1 VPKVSAAYVCQACGA
16 RTRQFFGRC
25 SACGGWN
32 TLVEQRE
39 APSDA
44 RRRRPVAAEP
54 SVAPG
59 RPRRSEPIETV
70 GERPLQRLASGYGE
84 LDRVLGGGLVPGSL
98 VLLGGDP
105 GIGKSTLLLQ
115 CARSMAGQRLVLYV
129 SAEESAQQV
138 KLRWRRL
145 QNRDGGDGVPAGR
158 AARGG
163 AVSARVAPSAGA
175 AGPQGL
181 TPGAPAAVGAA
192 DVATGASVQAASGS
206 GRPSSSNRAQP
217 MRPAP
222 EDPAGPR
229 PSALAS
235 PGSRRPE
242 ASADSLNAIATDA
255 TATNGPQREAPGRSG
270 RAQALPS
277 LSAASGPVGE
287 AWPRSLGDDPDPVPP
302 DGPEPAPQ
310 LQLLAETDLE
320 LVLQELEALRPAVA
334 IIDSIQ
340 ALHDGELA
348 SAPGSVAQVRECA
361 AALAR
366 IAKRQDTALV
376 LVGHVTKEGA
386 LAGPKV
392 LEHLVDAVLTFE
404 GDRFASHRLLRAVK
418 NRFGATHELGVFEM
432 RDRGLHEVANPS
444 ELFLGGG
451 EPSSGTAT
459 IVACEGT
466 RPLLVELQALVSTT
480 SYASPRRTATG
491 IAVNRLHQI
500 LAVLEKHLGLPL
512 SRFDCYLAVAG
523 GLEVEEPAAD
533 LGVAAA
539 VVASYRDL
547 TLPAGTAL
555 IGELGLGGQLRPVG
569 QLELRLQE
577 AARLGFSRAVVP
589 RGGGLGPIAAGLGL
603 ELREAGTVA
612 EALVAALGVNPA
624 EEG

>member
-1 VPKVSAAYVCQACGA
+1 MGRSSLYVCQTCGA
-16 RTRQFFGRC
+16 QTRQFFGRC
-25 SACGGWN
+25 AACGSWN
-32 TLVEQRE
+32 SLVEQVVT
-39 APSDA
+39 ASDT
-44 RRRRPVAAEP
+44 RRRRPVVSAAAAAGAAGG
-54 SVAPG
+54 APG
-59 RPRRSEPIETV
+59 ATDLLHRARRSESIHTV
-70 GERPLQRLASGYGE
+70 GERPLQRLGSGYGE

-98 VLLGGDP
+98 VLVGGDP

-115 CARSMAGQRLVLYV
+115 SAEAMAARHSVLYV

-145 QNRDGGDGVPAGR
+145 
-158 AARGG
+158 GG
-163 AVSARVAPSAGA
+163 A
-175 AGPQGL
+175 
-181 TPGAPAAVGAA
+181 
-192 DVATGASVQAASGS
+192 GS
-206 GRPSSSNRAQP
+206 
-217 MRPAP
+217 
-222 EDPAGPR
+222 
-229 PSALAS
+229 
-235 PGSRRPE
+235 
-242 ASADSLNAIATDA
+242 
-255 TATNGPQREAPGRSG
+255 
-270 RAQALPS
+270 
-277 LSAASGPVGE
+277 
-287 AWPRSLGDDPDPVPP
+287 
-302 DGPEPAPQ
+302 Q

-320 LVLQELEALRPAVA
+320 IVLQELESLRPAVA

-366 IAKRQDTALV
+366 IAKRQDTALL

-432 RDRGLHEVANPS
+432 RDRGLVEVTNPS
-444 ELFLGGG
+444 ELFLGSD
-451 EPSSGTAT
+451 EPSAGTAT

-466 RPLLVELQALVSTT
+466 RALVVELQALVSTT

-491 IAVNRLHQI
+491 IGTNRLHQI

-533 LGVAAA
+533 LGVATA

-547 TLPAGTAL
+547 TLPPGTVL
-555 IGELGLGGQLRPVG
+555 VGELGLGGQLRPVG

-577 AARLGFSRAVVP
+577 AARLGFRRAVVP
-589 RGGGLGPIAAGLGL
+589 KGSGLGPMAAGIDLQL
-603 ELREAGTVA
+603 LEAGT
-612 EALVAALGVNPA
+612 GP
-624 EEG
+624 GSGRQPGG

>member
-1 VPKVSAAYVCQACGA
+1 VPRPAASFVCQACGA

-32 TLVEQRE
+32 TLLEQKE
-39 APSDA
+39 AAADN
-44 RRRRPVAAEP
+44 RRRRPVPTPAEAQ
-54 SVAPG
+54 APG
-59 RPRRSEPIETV
+59 RAHRSEPIASV

-115 CARSMAGQRLVLYV
+115 SARAMAEQQTVLYV

-145 QNRDGGDGVPAGR
+145 GEE
-158 AARGG
+158 
-163 AVSARVAPSAGA
+163 GA
-175 AGPQGL
+175 AAQV
-181 TPGAPAAVGAA
+181 AVAAEP
-192 DVATGASVQAASGS
+192 T
-206 GRPSSSNRAQP
+206 
-217 MRPAP
+217 
-222 EDPAGPR
+222 
-229 PSALAS
+229 L
-235 PGSRRPE
+235 SR
-242 ASADSLNAIATDA
+242 
-255 TATNGPQREAPGRSG
+255 
-270 RAQALPS
+270 
-277 LSAASGPVGE
+277 
-287 AWPRSLGDDPDPVPP
+287 
-302 DGPEPAPQ
+302 

-320 LVLQELEALRPAVA
+320 LVLQELELLRPAVA

-348 SAPGSVAQVRECA
+348 SSPGSVAQVRECA

-366 IAKRQDTALV
+366 IAKRQDTAVV

-432 RDRGLHEVANPS
+432 RGQGLAEVSNPS
-444 ELFLGGG
+444 ELFLGREG
-451 EPSSGTAT
+451 PCPGTAT

-466 RPLLVELQALVSTT
+466 RPLLVELQALVSPT

-539 VVASYRDL
+539 VVASFRDL
-547 TLPAGTAL
+547 TLPAGTVL
-555 IGELGLGGQLRPVG
+555 VGELGLGGQLRQVS

-577 AARLGFSRAVVP
+577 SARLGFVRAVVP
-589 RGGGLGPIAAGLGL
+589 RGSGLGGAAAALGL
-603 ELREAGTVA
+603 QLLEAASVA
-612 EALVAALGVNPA
+612 EALVAALGVDPA
-624 EEG
+624 DDRA

>member
-1 VPKVSAAYVCQACGA
+1 MAKPSTFFVCTSCGA
-16 RTRQFFGRC
+16 QARQFFGKC
-25 SACGGWN
+25 VSCGSWN
-32 TLVEQRE
+32 TLVEQKA
-39 APSDA
+39 APAADS
-44 RRRRPVAAEP
+44 RRRRPVAEAAAAEAV
-54 SVAPG
+54 VAG
-59 RPRRSEPIETV
+59 QPRRSEPIQAV
-70 GERPLQRLASGYGE
+70 GERALQRLSSGYGE
-84 LDRVLGGGLVPGSL
+84 FDRVLGGGLVPGSL
-98 VLLGGDP
+98 VLVGGDP

-115 CARSMAGQRLVLYV
+115 SARAMAGRASVLYV

-145 QNRDGGDGVPAGR
+145 AEASPAQPEAGQPE
-158 AARGG
+158 AGE
-163 AVSARVAPSAGA
+163 SKAGA
-175 AGPQGL
+175 
-181 TPGAPAAVGAA
+181 
-192 DVATGASVQAASGS
+192 DF
-206 GRPSSSNRAQP
+206 
-217 MRPAP
+217 
-222 EDPAGPR
+222 
-229 PSALAS
+229 
-235 PGSRRPE
+235 
-242 ASADSLNAIATDA
+242 
-255 TATNGPQREAPGRSG
+255 
-270 RAQALPS
+270 
-277 LSAASGPVGE
+277 
-287 AWPRSLGDDPDPVPP
+287 
-302 DGPEPAPQ
+302 
-310 LQLLAETDLE
+310 QLLAETDLE

-340 ALHDGELA
+340 ALHDAELG
-348 SAPGSVAQVRECA
+348 SAPGSVSQVRECA

-366 IAKRQDTALV
+366 IAKRQDTALL

-432 RDRGLHEVANPS
+432 RDRGLAEVTNPS
-444 ELFLGGG
+444 ELFLGGD
-451 EPSSGTAT
+451 EPSAGTAT

-466 RPLLVELQALVSTT
+466 RPLVVEMQALVSTT
-480 SYASPRRTATG
+480 SYASPRRSATG

-547 TLPAGTAL
+547 TLPPGTVL
-555 IGELGLGGQLRPVG
+555 VGELGLGGQLRPVG

-577 AARLGFSRAVVP
+577 AARLGFTRAVVP
-589 RGGGLGPIAAGLGL
+589 RGTGLAKAAAGFGL
-603 ELREAGTVA
+603 QLLEAGGVA

-624 EEG
+624 DDRG

>member
-1 VPKVSAAYVCQACGA
+1 VVA
-16 RTRQFFGRC
+16 
-25 SACGGWN
+25 
-32 TLVEQRE
+32 
-39 APSDA
+39 SDA
-44 RRRRPVAAEP
+44 PDAAGG
-54 SVAPG
+54 PG
-59 RPRRSEPIETV
+59 SPRRSEPIAAV
-70 GERPLQRLASGYGE
+70 GDRPLQRLGSGYGE

-115 CARSMAGQRLVLYV
+115 CARTMAVGHSVLYV

-145 QNRDGGDGVPAGR
+145 AEEGAPVDIERMAGVGKTPLPRPADPGAARRTSGDAPRPLGATPPLDDGTPPGPAG
-158 AARGG
+158 
-163 AVSARVAPSAGA
+163 
-175 AGPQGL
+175 
-181 TPGAPAAVGAA
+181 
-192 DVATGASVQAASGS
+192 
-206 GRPSSSNRAQP
+206 
-217 MRPAP
+217 
-222 EDPAGPR
+222 
-229 PSALAS
+229 
-235 PGSRRPE
+235 
-242 ASADSLNAIATDA
+242 
-255 TATNGPQREAPGRSG
+255 
-270 RAQALPS
+270 
-277 LSAASGPVGE
+277 
-287 AWPRSLGDDPDPVPP
+287 
-302 DGPEPAPQ
+302 

-340 ALHDGELA
+340 ALHDGELG

-361 AALAR
+361 AALQR
-366 IAKRQDTALV
+366 IAKRQHTALL
-376 LVGHVTKEGA
+376 LVGHVTKEGM

-432 RDRGLHEVANPS
+432 RGCGLVEVTNPS
-444 ELFLGGG
+444 ELFLGGEG
-451 EPSSGTAT
+451 PGTGT

-466 RPLLVELQALVSTT
+466 RPLVVELQALVSPT
-480 SYASPRRTATG
+480 SYASPRRSATG
-491 IAVNRLHQI
+491 IAANRLHQI

-547 TLPAGTAL
+547 TLPPGTVL

-577 AARLGFSRAVVP
+577 AARLGFRRAVVP
-589 RGGGLGPIAAGLGL
+589 RGGLPPSLAASLDL
-603 ELREAGTVA
+603 QVLEAGSVA
-612 EALVAALGVNPA
+612 EALVAALGVDPA
-624 EEG
+624 ADP

>member
-1 VPKVSAAYVCQACGA
+1 MAKPSTFFVCTSCGA
-16 RTRQFFGRC
+16 QARQFFGKC
-25 SACGGWN
+25 ASCGSWN
-32 TLVEQRE
+32 TLVEQKA
-39 APSDA
+39 APAADS
-44 RRRRPVAAEP
+44 RRRRPVAEAAAAEAV
-54 SVAPG
+54 VAG
-59 RPRRSEPIETV
+59 QPRRSEPIQAV
-70 GERPLQRLASGYGE
+70 GERALQRLSSGYGE
-84 LDRVLGGGLVPGSL
+84 FDRVLGGGLVPGSL
-98 VLLGGDP
+98 VLVGGDP

-115 CARSMAGQRLVLYV
+115 SARAMAARASVLYV

-145 QNRDGGDGVPAGR
+145 AEASPVQPEAGELE
-158 AARGG
+158 AGELEAGELEAG
-163 AVSARVAPSAGA
+163 ESKAGA
-175 AGPQGL
+175 
-181 TPGAPAAVGAA
+181 
-192 DVATGASVQAASGS
+192 DF
-206 GRPSSSNRAQP
+206 
-217 MRPAP
+217 
-222 EDPAGPR
+222 
-229 PSALAS
+229 
-235 PGSRRPE
+235 
-242 ASADSLNAIATDA
+242 
-255 TATNGPQREAPGRSG
+255 
-270 RAQALPS
+270 
-277 LSAASGPVGE
+277 
-287 AWPRSLGDDPDPVPP
+287 
-302 DGPEPAPQ
+302 
-310 LQLLAETDLE
+310 QLLAETDLE

-340 ALHDGELA
+340 ALHDAELG
-348 SAPGSVAQVRECA
+348 SAPGSVSQVRECA

-366 IAKRQDTALV
+366 IAKRQDTALL

-432 RDRGLHEVANPS
+432 RDRGLAEVTNPS
-444 ELFLGGG
+444 ELFLGSD
-451 EPSSGTAT
+451 EPSAGTAT

-466 RPLLVELQALVSTT
+466 RPLVVEMQALVSTT
-480 SYASPRRTATG
+480 SYASPRRSATG

-547 TLPAGTAL
+547 TLPPGTVL
-555 IGELGLGGQLRPVG
+555 VGELGLGGQLRPVG

-577 AARLGFSRAVVP
+577 AARLGFTRAVVP
-589 RGGGLGPIAAGLGL
+589 RGTGLAKAAAGFGL
-603 ELREAGTVA
+603 QLLEAGGVA

-624 EEG
+624 DDRG

>member
-1 VPKVSAAYVCQACGA
+1 MARATSLYVCQSCGA
-16 RTRQFFGRC
+16 QSRQFFGRC
-25 SACGGWN
+25 SGCGNWN
-32 TLVEQRE
+32 TLVEQSA
-39 APSDA
+39 APTDN
-44 RRRRPVAAEP
+44 RRRRPVAAPAEAAMP
-54 SVAPG
+54 AT
-59 RPRRSEPIETV
+59 PRRSEPIAAV
-70 GERPLQRLASGYGE
+70 GDRPLQRLCSGYGE

-115 CARSMAGQRLVLYV
+115 SAQAMAARHSVLYV

-145 QNRDGGDGVPAGR
+145 AEEQGEL
-158 AARGG
+158 
-163 AVSARVAPSAGA
+163 APS
-175 AGPQGL
+175 
-181 TPGAPAAVGAA
+181 PA
-192 DVATGASVQAASGS
+192 
-206 GRPSSSNRAQP
+206 
-217 MRPAP
+217 
-222 EDPAGPR
+222 
-229 PSALAS
+229 
-235 PGSRRPE
+235 
-242 ASADSLNAIATDA
+242 DA
-255 TATNGPQREAPGRSG
+255 APG
-270 RAQALPS
+270 
-277 LSAASGPVGE
+277 GPG
-287 AWPRSLGDDPDPVPP
+287 
-302 DGPEPAPQ
+302 

-334 IIDSIQ
+334 VIDSIQ
-340 ALHDGELA
+340 ALHDGELG

-366 IAKRQDTALV
+366 IAKRQDTALL
-376 LVGHVTKEGA
+376 LVGHVTKEGM

-432 RDRGLHEVANPS
+432 RGQGLAQVLNPS
-444 ELFLGGG
+444 ELFLGSD
-451 EPSSGTAT
+451 EPSAGTAT

-466 RPLLVELQALVSTT
+466 RPLVVELQALVSTT

-491 IAVNRLHQI
+491 IGTNRLHQI

-547 TLPAGTAL
+547 TLPPGTVL
-555 IGELGLGGQLRPVG
+555 IGELGLGGQLRPVA
-569 QLELRLQE
+569 QLEQRLQE
-577 AARLGFSRAVVP
+577 SARLGFRRAVVP
-589 RGGGLGPIAAGLGL
+589 KGSGLGRLAAGLDL
-603 ELREAGTVA
+603 QLLEAGGVA

-624 EEG
+624 DDRA

>member
-1 VPKVSAAYVCQACGA
+1 MARATSLYVCQSCGA
-16 RTRQFFGRC
+16 QSRQFFGRC
-25 SACGGWN
+25 SGCGSWN
-32 TLVEQRE
+32 TLVEQS
-39 APSDA
+39 APPTDT
-44 RRRRPVAAEP
+44 RRRRPVAAPAEAAMP
-54 SVAPG
+54 AV
-59 RPRRSEPIETV
+59 PRRSEPIAVV
-70 GERPLQRLASGYGE
+70 GDRPLQRLCSGYGE

-115 CARSMAGQRLVLYV
+115 SAQAMAARHSVLYV

-145 QNRDGGDGVPAGR
+145 VEEQGELSPLPADGE
-158 AARGG
+158 
-163 AVSARVAPSAGA
+163 S
-175 AGPQGL
+175 
-181 TPGAPAAVGAA
+181 
-192 DVATGASVQAASGS
+192 
-206 GRPSSSNRAQP
+206 
-217 MRPAP
+217 
-222 EDPAGPR
+222 
-229 PSALAS
+229 
-235 PGSRRPE
+235 
-242 ASADSLNAIATDA
+242 
-255 TATNGPQREAPGRSG
+255 
-270 RAQALPS
+270 
-277 LSAASGPVGE
+277 SGPG
-287 AWPRSLGDDPDPVPP
+287 
-302 DGPEPAPQ
+302 

-334 IIDSIQ
+334 VIDSIQ
-340 ALHDGELA
+340 ALHDGELG

-366 IAKRQDTALV
+366 IAKRQDTALL
-376 LVGHVTKEGA
+376 LVGHVTKEGM

-432 RDRGLHEVANPS
+432 RGQGLAQVLNPS
-444 ELFLGGG
+444 ELFLGSD
-451 EPSSGTAT
+451 EPSAGTAT

-466 RPLLVELQALVSTT
+466 RPLVVELQALVSTT
-480 SYASPRRTATG
+480 SYSSPRRTATG
-491 IAVNRLHQI
+491 IGTNRLHQI

-547 TLPAGTAL
+547 TLPPGTVL
-555 IGELGLGGQLRPVG
+555 IGELGLGGQLRPVA
-569 QLELRLQE
+569 QLEQRLQE
-577 AARLGFSRAVVP
+577 SARLGFRRAVVP
-589 RGGGLGPIAAGLGL
+589 KGSGLGRLAAVLDL
-603 ELREAGTVA
+603 QLLEAGGVA

-624 EEG
+624 DDRA

>member
-1 VPKVSAAYVCQACGA
+1 MARSTTVYVCSSCGA
-16 RTRQFFGRC
+16 QTRQFFGRC
-25 SACGGWN
+25 SSCGSWN
-32 TLVEQRE
+32 TLVEQLQAAE
-39 APSDA
+39 PAADS
-44 RRRRPVAAEP
+44 RRRRPVAAGAEA
-54 SVAPG
+54 AP
-59 RPRRSEPIETV
+59 RPRRSASIAAV

-84 LDRVLGGGLVPGSL
+84 FDRVLGGGLVPGSL

-115 CARSMAGQRLVLYV
+115 SGRSMAQRCSVLYV

-145 QNRDGGDGVPAGR
+145 AEAPPGAAADG
-158 AARGG
+158 AAQ
-163 AVSARVAPSAGA
+163 VAGA
-175 AGPQGL
+175 AEKAGP
-181 TPGAPAAVGAA
+181 AGAA
-192 DVATGASVQAASGS
+192 D
-206 GRPSSSNRAQP
+206 
-217 MRPAP
+217 
-222 EDPAGPR
+222 
-229 PSALAS
+229 
-235 PGSRRPE
+235 
-242 ASADSLNAIATDA
+242 
-255 TATNGPQREAPGRSG
+255 
-270 RAQALPS
+270 
-277 LSAASGPVGE
+277 
-287 AWPRSLGDDPDPVPP
+287 
-302 DGPEPAPQ
+302 

-320 LVLQELEALRPAVA
+320 LVLQELESLRPAVA

-340 ALHDGELA
+340 ALHDAQLA

-366 IAKRQDTALV
+366 IAKRQDTALL
-376 LVGHVTKEGA
+376 LVGHVTKEGM

-432 RDRGLHEVANPS
+432 QGRGLAEVTNPS
-444 ELFLGGG
+444 ELFLGGD

-466 RPLLVELQALVSTT
+466 RPLVVELQALVSTT
-480 SYASPRRTATG
+480 SYASPRRSATG

-547 TLPAGTAL
+547 TLPPGTVL

-569 QLELRLQE
+569 QLELRLGE

-589 RGGGLGPIAAGLGL
+589 RGSGLAAQAAQLGL
-603 ELREAGTVA
+603 QLLEAGTVA

-624 EEG
+624 DDRA

>member
-1 VPKVSAAYVCQACGA
+1 MARATSIYVCQSCGA
-16 RTRQFFGRC
+16 QTRQFFGRC
-25 SACGGWN
+25 SSCGSWN
-32 TLVEQRE
+32 TLVEQ
-39 APSDA
+39 AATPTDN
-44 RRRRPVAAEP
+44 RRRRPVAAPAEAAIP
-54 SVAPG
+54 SA
-59 RPRRSEPIETV
+59 PRRSEPIAAV
-70 GERPLQRLASGYGE
+70 GDRPLERLGSGYGE

-115 CARSMAGQRLVLYV
+115 SAQAMAARHSVLYV

-145 QNRDGGDGVPAGR
+145 AEEQGELGPISADAET
-158 AARGG
+158 GG
-163 AVSARVAPSAGA
+163 AG
-175 AGPQGL
+175 
-181 TPGAPAAVGAA
+181 
-192 DVATGASVQAASGS
+192 
-206 GRPSSSNRAQP
+206 
-217 MRPAP
+217 
-222 EDPAGPR
+222 
-229 PSALAS
+229 
-235 PGSRRPE
+235 
-242 ASADSLNAIATDA
+242 
-255 TATNGPQREAPGRSG
+255 
-270 RAQALPS
+270 
-277 LSAASGPVGE
+277 
-287 AWPRSLGDDPDPVPP
+287 
-302 DGPEPAPQ
+302 

-334 IIDSIQ
+334 VIDSIQ
-340 ALHDGELA
+340 ALHDGELG

-366 IAKRQDTALV
+366 IAKRQDTALL
-376 LVGHVTKEGA
+376 LVGHVTKEGM

-432 RDRGLHEVANPS
+432 RGQGLAQVLNPS
-444 ELFLGGG
+444 ELFLGSD
-451 EPSSGTAT
+451 EPSAGTAT

-466 RPLLVELQALVSTT
+466 RPLVVELQALVSTT
-480 SYASPRRTATG
+480 SYSSPRRTATG
-491 IAVNRLHQI
+491 IGTNRLHQI

-547 TLPAGTAL
+547 TLPPGTVL
-555 IGELGLGGQLRPVG
+555 IGELGLGGQLRPVA
-569 QLELRLQE
+569 QLEQRLQE
-577 AARLGFSRAVVP
+577 SARLGFSRAVVP
-589 RGGGLGPIAAGLGL
+589 KGSGLGRLAAGLDL
-603 ELREAGTVA
+603 QLLEAGGVA

-624 EEG
+624 DDRA

>member
-1 VPKVSAAYVCQACGA
+1 MARATSLYVCQSCGA
-16 RTRQFFGRC
+16 QSRQFFGRC
-25 SACGGWN
+25 SGCGNWN
-32 TLVEQRE
+32 TLVEQSA
-39 APSDA
+39 APTDN
-44 RRRRPVAAEP
+44 RRRRPVAAPAEAAMP
-54 SVAPG
+54 AA
-59 RPRRSEPIETV
+59 PRRSEPIAAV
-70 GERPLQRLASGYGE
+70 GDRPLQRLCSGYGE

-115 CARSMAGQRLVLYV
+115 SAQAMAARHSVLYV

-145 QNRDGGDGVPAGR
+145 AEEQGEL
-158 AARGG
+158 
-163 AVSARVAPSAGA
+163 APL
-175 AGPQGL
+175 PL
-181 TPGAPAAVGAA
+181 
-192 DVATGASVQAASGS
+192 
-206 GRPSSSNRAQP
+206 
-217 MRPAP
+217 
-222 EDPAGPR
+222 
-229 PSALAS
+229 
-235 PGSRRPE
+235 
-242 ASADSLNAIATDA
+242 DA
-255 TATNGPQREAPGRSG
+255 APG
-270 RAQALPS
+270 
-277 LSAASGPVGE
+277 GPG
-287 AWPRSLGDDPDPVPP
+287 
-302 DGPEPAPQ
+302 

-334 IIDSIQ
+334 VIDSIQ
-340 ALHDGELA
+340 ALHDGELG

-366 IAKRQDTALV
+366 IAKRQDTALL
-376 LVGHVTKEGA
+376 LVGHVTKEGM

-432 RDRGLHEVANPS
+432 RGQGLAQVLNPS
-444 ELFLGGG
+444 ELFLGSD
-451 EPSSGTAT
+451 EPSAGTAT

-466 RPLLVELQALVSTT
+466 RPLVVELQALVSTT

-491 IAVNRLHQI
+491 IGTNRLHQI

-547 TLPAGTAL
+547 ILPPGTVL
-555 IGELGLGGQLRPVG
+555 IGELGLGGQLRLVA
-569 QLELRLQE
+569 QLEQRLQE
-577 AARLGFSRAVVP
+577 SARLGFRRAVVP
-589 RGGGLGPIAAGLGL
+589 KGSGLGRLAAGLDL
-603 ELREAGTVA
+603 QLLEAGGVA

-624 EEG
+624 DDRA

>member
-1 VPKVSAAYVCQACGA
+1 MARVTSTYVCQSCGA
-16 RTRQFFGRC
+16 QTRQFFGRC
-25 SACGGWN
+25 ASCGSWN
-32 TLVEQRE
+32 SLVEQA
-39 APSDA
+39 APAADN
-44 RRRRPVAAEP
+44 RRRRPVAAAAEAAMP
-54 SVAPG
+54 AA
-59 RPRRSEPIETV
+59 PRRSEPIAAV

-115 CARSMAGQRLVLYV
+115 SAQAMAARHSVLYV

-145 QNRDGGDGVPAGR
+145 VEQQRSPL
-158 AARGG
+158 
-163 AVSARVAPSAGA
+163 P
-175 AGPQGL
+175 PQ
-181 TPGAPAAVGAA
+181 
-192 DVATGASVQAASGS
+192 
-206 GRPSSSNRAQP
+206 
-217 MRPAP
+217 
-222 EDPAGPR
+222 E
-229 PSALAS
+229 
-235 PGSRRPE
+235 
-242 ASADSLNAIATDA
+242 
-255 TATNGPQREAPGRSG
+255 
-270 RAQALPS
+270 
-277 LSAASGPVGE
+277 
-287 AWPRSLGDDPDPVPP
+287 
-302 DGPEPAPQ
+302 PQ

-334 IIDSIQ
+334 VIDSIQ
-340 ALHDGELA
+340 ALHDGELG

-366 IAKRQDTALV
+366 IAKRQDTALL
-376 LVGHVTKEGA
+376 LVGHVTKEGM

-432 RDRGLHEVANPS
+432 RGQGLAEVLNPS
-444 ELFLGGG
+444 ELFLGSD
-451 EPSSGTAT
+451 EPSAGTAT

-466 RPLLVELQALVSTT
+466 RPLVVELQALVSTT

-491 IAVNRLHQI
+491 IGTNRLHQI

-547 TLPAGTAL
+547 TLPPGTVL
-555 IGELGLGGQLRPVG
+555 VGELGLGGQLRPVG
-569 QLELRLQE
+569 QLEARLQE
-577 AARLGFSRAVVP
+577 SARLGFRRAVVP
-589 RGGGLGPIAAGLGL
+589 KGSGLARLAAGLEL
-603 ELREAGTVA
+603 ELREDRKSV
-612 EALVAALGVNPA
+612 V
-624 EEG
+624 